1 MRFLA
6 ISRPTDAATPE
17 AVADDMD
24 AEIANGRRLFEEGF
38 LVQGY
43 MDPTYT
49 TAVFLVEAP
58 DEASAL
64 TQFGTYLQVQSGLT
78 TYDLTPLVG
87 LPASEQSLTARGA
100 AMPEWWS
107 AP

>member
-1 MRFLA
+1 
-6 ISRPTDAATPE
+6 
-17 AVADDMD
+17 
-24 AEIANGRRLFEEGF
+24 
-38 LVQGY
+38 

-64 TQFGTYLQVQSGLT
+64 TQLGTYLQVQSGLT

-87 LPASEQSLTARGA
+87 LPAIEQSLTARGA
-100 AMPEWWS
+100 AMPEWWP